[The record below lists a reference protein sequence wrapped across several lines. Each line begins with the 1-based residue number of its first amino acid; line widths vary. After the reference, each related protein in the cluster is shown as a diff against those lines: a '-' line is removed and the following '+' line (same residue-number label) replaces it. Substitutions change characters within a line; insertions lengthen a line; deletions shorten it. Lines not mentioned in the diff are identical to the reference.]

1 MPLSCQGPT
10 HPLQIPAPDSS
21 QLSYASSTKA
31 RLTNP
36 RQQLSSWRPERQ
48 AASPSPCMSAGI
60 SCLMNWC
67 CPGSDPSCTSA
78 APLLPANLRGGNQL
92 HSSSCY
98 SLLNKG
104 AGWRPLAHKRGGR
117 WERPRGCQRLPC
129 RVGVV
134 SPEGRA
140 MAFRN
145 IVPLSLDSPTH
156 AVCVLGMEIFLDVSG

>member
-1 MPLSCQGPT
+1 MESTERRKAEVGEPESYSLSLFSGDSYSGHLPPGSLISHPRLGNVWPT
-10 HPLQIPAPDSS
+10 
-21 QLSYASSTKA
+21 
-31 RLTNP
+31 
-36 RQQLSSWRPERQ
+36 
-48 AASPSPCMSAGI
+48 ASPSPCTSAGI

>member
-1 MPLSCQGPT
+1 MCSEKDCWALT
-10 HPLQIPAPDSS
+10 PAAPQQRLSS
-21 QLSYASSTKA
+21 Q
-31 RLTNP
+31 
-36 RQQLSSWRPERQ
+36 Q
-48 AASPSPCMSAGI
+48 
-60 SCLMNWC
+60 
-67 CPGSDPSCTSA
+67 TSA
-78 APLLPANLRGGNQL
+78 EEISYTPAAA
-92 HSSSCY
+92 Y